1 VVTWGS
7 LGQRLEASV
16 EFRLEMVTVPVADVG
31 LSKEFYVD
39 RLGFVVE
46 QDVQVDETHRFV
58 ELIPP
63 GSPCSI
69 ALTSGFVDSRPG
81 SLQGTQFNVDDVEA
95 ARELLFARGVDVSE
109 VQEYA
114 WGRFCSFSDIDGND
128 WSVHEV
134 SDA

>member
-1 VVTWGS
+1 
-7 LGQRLEASV
+7 
-16 EFRLEMVTVPVADVG
+16 
-31 LSKEFYVD
+31 
-39 RLGFVVE
+39 
-46 QDVQVDETHRFV
+46 V